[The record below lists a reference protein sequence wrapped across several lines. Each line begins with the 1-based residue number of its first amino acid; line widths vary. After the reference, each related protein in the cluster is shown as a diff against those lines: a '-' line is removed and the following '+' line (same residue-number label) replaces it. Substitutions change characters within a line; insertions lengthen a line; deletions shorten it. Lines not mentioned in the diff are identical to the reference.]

1 MEYQAIL
8 RDSAMASHA
17 LDTGHRV
24 DLQNIE
30 ILRSG
35 LRSSSQRLIAE
46 AVEITKHPCVNRI
59 EGAELPA
66 VWRALLGQRN

>member
-1 MEYQAIL
+1 
-8 RDSAMASHA
+8 MASHA

-30 ILRSG
+30 ILKCG
-35 LRSSSQRLIAE
+35 LRLIAE

-59 EGAELPA
+59 EGAELRA
-66 VWRALLGQRN
+66 VWRAVLGQRN